1 MQNIFYFKSIM
12 DNNNSAKKVDVLSL
26 QDIQDMFVKP
36 ISKSTA
42 SNYLNQCR
50 EALRKQEHQFVS
62 RSEFCDYWG
71 LNIK

>member
-1 MQNIFYFKSIM
+1 ME
-12 DNNNSAKKVDVLSL
+12 NNNSAKIDNLSL

-50 EALRKQEHQFVS
+50 EALKKEKHQFIT
-62 RSEFCDYWG
+62 RYEF
-71 LNIK
+71 LNYFGIKNS